1 MPPIPVTEL
10 QYLAILNAANAL
22 CASDRDQFVAAV
34 YAELHGK
41 PVGDGAIGRAIRMVQ
56 VSFPHPTPPERP
68 SGGRLWRAETGWRN
82 DFLLHHRVRPDRGRV
97 EWRLIARSM
106 SSTMTQASTRTS
118 CAPCRIN

>member
-56 VSFPHPTPPERP
+56 VSFPHPTPPEHP
-68 SGGRLWRAETGWRN
+68 SRW
-82 DFLLHHRVRPDRGRV
+82 DRDKPRI
-97 EWRLIARSM
+97 E
-106 SSTMTQASTRTS
+106 RTS
-118 CAPCRIN
+118 KRAAA